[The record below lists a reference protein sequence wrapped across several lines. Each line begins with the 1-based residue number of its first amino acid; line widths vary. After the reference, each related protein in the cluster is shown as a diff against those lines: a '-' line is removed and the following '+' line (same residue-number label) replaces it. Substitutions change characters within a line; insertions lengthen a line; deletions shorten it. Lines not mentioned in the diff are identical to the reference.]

1 MREERKETIMKWGVV
16 TKDLIY
22 CFASR
27 EEAVRFQTYWKKEAN
42 IFGIVMRL
50 VDGVTKEYL

>member
-1 MREERKETIMKWGVV
+1 MKWGVV

-27 EEAVRFQTYWKKEAN
+27 EEAMRFQTYLEKEAN
-42 IFGIVMRL
+42 VFGIVMRL